1 MKKKVLFFL
10 VFTVIILGG
19 EFLLQYLG
27 FTHAPL
33 YTASDEYEY
42 IATPNQNGKRFGNRY
57 SYNSYSQRSEEPDTT
72 KTIILGLGD
81 SVIYGGTQSDQD
93 SIATSI
99 FSNETDMQMLNIS
112 AGSWGPDNCAAYLK
126 KYGLFDAKAMF
137 LLVSSH
143 DAYDN
148 MNFQPVVGKHVSYP
162 DKQYP
167 LAWIELF
174 DRYII
179 PRLFKKNKKEADP
192 DQKVLDGIRKDGRI
206 FNPGFNQLKA
216 MADSANIPLIIYL
229 HAERSETNS
238 GHYNEQGQEIITWA
252 KNNGARLIKELD
264 NPLPMDGYRDNIH
277 VNDKGQRKIAETIK
291 VLFATQK

>member
-42 IATPNQNGKRFGNRY
+42 IAIPNQNGKRFGNRY

-81 SVIYGGTQSDQD
+81 SVIFGGTQSDQD

-174 DRYII
+174 DRYIV

-206 FNPGFNQLKA
+206 FNPGFNQLKTI
-216 MADSANIPLIIYL
+216 ADSANIPMFVYL
-229 HAERSETNS
+229 HAERSETNV
-238 GHYNEQGQEIITWA
+238 GKYNEQGQEIITWA
-252 KNNGARLIKELD
+252 NDNGVKLIKELD

>member
-1 MKKKVLFFL
+1 
-10 VFTVIILGG
+10 
-19 EFLLQYLG
+19 
-27 FTHAPL
+27 
-33 YTASDEYEY
+33 
-42 IATPNQNGKRFGNRY
+42 
-57 SYNSYSQRSEEPDTT
+57 
-72 KTIILGLGD
+72 
-81 SVIYGGTQSDQD
+81 
-93 SIATSI
+93 
-99 FSNETDMQMLNIS
+99 MQMLNIS